1 MRWHR
6 MAVAVLVVALL
17 LGFRHEGPS
26 PTPAELARAAPSAS
40 RVSPVESA
48 PTVYRGGACL
58 LWVASGKPVLPCPPS
73 SPPRACL
80 VAPGPAG
87 PTGPDRS
94 RPCPKPREGCVVP
107 LVTPPGDPRSPA
119 DLPRSVDT
127 PVVSWRRRTGSA
139 RGSLVLIEVPVMLC
153 SGGTRW
159 SHRPRR
165 MSAPAAR

>member
-1 MRWHR
+1 

-40 RVSPVESA
+40 RVSPLESA

-87 PTGPDRS
+87 PTGP
-94 RPCPKPREGCVVP
+94 
-107 LVTPPGDPRSPA
+107 
-119 DLPRSVDT
+119 
-127 PVVSWRRRTGSA
+127 
-139 RGSLVLIEVPVMLC
+139 
-153 SGGTRW
+153 
-159 SHRPRR
+159 
-165 MSAPAAR
+165 

>member
-40 RVSPVESA
+40 RVSPLEAA

-80 VAPGPAG
+80 VAPGLAG

-107 LVTPPGDPRSPA
+107 LVTRPA
-119 DLPRSVDT
+119 TLGPQPTCPDQSTRQSSVG
-127 PVVSWRRRTGSA
+127 VAGQWR
-139 RGSLVLIEVPVMLC
+139 
-153 SGGTRW
+153 
-159 SHRPRR
+159 
-165 MSAPAAR
+165 PAGPWCGLRCR